1 MRRWNPIRTAATEK
15 DRRARSNKFAHK
27 ENMIIS
33 QTCTFVLHPSQVA
46 TEVNYAHKHVCTCRS
61 SCSSG
66 DEQPPRKKKFTAL
79 GSNVGARAAPTKRAQ
94 HGIGTKTWVGGKHK
108 VIDEMACL
116 KHFISG
122 ELILE
127 TTNLNPWL
135 VHAVNLVTVNQ
146 LHH

>member
-1 MRRWNPIRTAATEK
+1 MNY
-15 DRRARSNKFAHK
+15 SNK
-27 ENMIIS
+27 
-33 QTCTFVLHPSQVA
+33 
-46 TEVNYAHKHVCTCRS
+46 HVGTCRS
-61 SCSSG
+61 SGSSG
-66 DEQPPRKKKFTAL
+66 VEQPRRKKKFTAS
-79 GSNVGARAAPTKRAQ
+79 GSNVGARATPIKRAQ

-108 VIDEMACL
+108 VIDGMACL

-146 LHH
+146 LDH

>member
-1 MRRWNPIRTAATEK
+1 M
-15 DRRARSNKFAHK
+15 
-27 ENMIIS
+27 
-33 QTCTFVLHPSQVA
+33 
-46 TEVNYAHKHVCTCRS
+46 NYAHKHAGICRS

-66 DEQPPRKKKFTAL
+66 DEQPRRKRKYTAS
-79 GSNVGARAAPTKRAQ
+79 GSNIGAPAAPIKRAQ
-94 HGIGTKTWVGGKHK
+94 HGSGTKTCVGEKHK
-108 VIDEMACL
+108 VIDEIASL
-116 KHFISG
+116 RHFISG